1 MTKKIDANLIREVR
15 EATGAP
21 IMRAKKVLEEQNGNV
36 EKAKSV
42 LLKEG
47 FEKTEKRSERS
58 TGQGVIKTYV
68 HHTGKVAAMVEMLTE
83 TDFVARNELF
93 QKLAEDFAMQIASM
107 NPKDEKELL
116 KQEFIKDTSKT
127 MGDLVK
133 EVIAK
138 TGENVKLG
146 KFHRIEIGK

>member
-1 MTKKIDANLIREVR
+1 MAKVTAALIKEVR

-21 IMRAKKVLEEQNGNV
+21 IMRAKQVLEEQGGDV
-36 EKAKSV
+36 KKASEI
-42 LLKEG
+42 LMKEG
-47 FEKTEKRSERS
+47 FEKTAKRAERE

-93 QKLAEDFAMQIASM
+93 QQLADNFAIQIASM
-107 NPKDEKELL
+107 NPKNEEELL
-116 KQEFIKDTSKT
+116 QQEFIKDSSKT
-127 MGDLVK
+127 MESLMK

-138 TGENVKLG
+138 TGENVRLG
-146 KFHRIEIGK
+146 RFFRIEIGK